1 MAIVRFF
8 RGALLLGV
16 AEAEENEPL
25 VEVAEKAGVDIP
37 TNCTSGN
44 CGTCLVRLKE
54 GKIEY
59 PEPLPP
65 GLDEFLIEEG
75 GVLSCCMQASETC
88 DIDVIPPL

>member
-25 VEVAEKAGVDIP
+25 VEVAEKAGVHIP
-37 TNCTSGN
+37 TNCTSCN

-54 GKIEY
+54 VKIEY

-65 GLDEFLIEEG
+65 GLDEFLIEDG

>member
-16 AEAEENEPL
+16 AETEENEPL
-25 VEVAEKAGVDIP
+25 VEVAEKAGVHIP

-65 GLDEFLIEEG
+65 GLDEFLIEDG

-88 DIDVIPPL
+88 DIDLIPPL

>member
-1 MAIVRFF
+1 MTIVRFF

-65 GLDEFLIEEG
+65 GLDEFLIADG
-75 GVLSCCMQASETC
+75 GVLSCCMEVSETC